1 MEMTW
6 ELESLY
12 PSFGSEKYQEDQT
25 RATGLAQD
33 LKEWTAQHLEEGSR
47 GRVEALRTLEI
58 YLTRYDA
65 YRSIYLCLFS
75 YAELRFSINGS
86 DNEAMNAMD
95 ELEQVEAVAEQAH
108 NIFGKWLAELE
119 NLESLA
125 AESAYVRGQL
135 FYLQRLRQQS
145 THRLG
150 QEAETAITLMQI
162 TGSKAWGRLYMRT
175 ISGLRQD
182 IAVGGNTRS
191 VGLSDLQNLAYDSDM
206 AVRKK
211 AYALEQEACASVAEL
226 SAACINGVCG
236 EAIAIYGLRGYASP
250 LDKVLEA
257 SRMERGT
264 LEAMMTA
271 IREELPAF
279 HRYYRTKA
287 RLLGHSGALPF
298 HDVYA
303 PLEGEASALIS
314 YSTAKDIIVSGFQR
328 FSGELGR
335 FAERAFQGR
344 WIDAEP
350 RADKGGFGMCVDIF
364 PIGESRIMTSFNG
377 HYIDVSV
384 LAHELG
390 HAYHSS
396 CLIGQPMVNTDY
408 PVPLAETASIFC
420 ESLIQQELLELA
432 PKGSSLALLE
442 RALSDAGY
450 YIVDFYARYLFE
462 SRLYERRQLGAL
474 SVQELNSLMHEAMVE
489 VYGNGVDTA
498 SIHPYPW
505 ISKAGY
511 YMAGNE
517 FLNFPY
523 SFGLLFSKGLYA
535 QYKKQGGDFVQ
546 RYRTFLEAS
555 GRTTVAEAARLMG
568 VELDSPAFWREAMAL
583 LAEEIEAFAN
593 EA

>member
-12 PSFGSEKYQEDQT
+12 PSFGSEKYREDQA
-25 RATGLAQD
+25 RATALAQD

-47 GRVEALRTLEI
+47 SRVEALQTLET

-86 DNEAMNAMD
+86 DDEAMNAMD

-108 NIFGKWLAELE
+108 NTFGKWLAKLE
-119 NLESLA
+119 HLESLA
-125 AESAYVRGQL
+125 VESAYVRGQL

-150 QEAETAITLMQI
+150 QEAETAIALMQS

-175 ISGLRQD
+175 ISSLRQD
-182 IAVGGNTRS
+182 IVIGGKTRS

-211 AYALEQEACASVAEL
+211 AYALEQDACAGVAEL
-226 SAACINGVCG
+226 SAACMNGVCG

-271 IREELPAF
+271 IREGLPAF
-279 HRYYRTKA
+279 HRYYRAKA
-287 RLLGHSGALPF
+287 RLLGHPGALPF
-298 HDVYA
+298 HDVFA
-303 PLEGEASALIS
+303 SLEGEASALIS
-314 YSTAKDIIVSGFQR
+314 YSTAKDIIVSGFYR
-328 FSGELGR
+328 FSAELGR

-350 RADKGGFGMCVDIF
+350 RADKGGMCVDIF

-432 PKGSSLALLE
+432 PKGASVALLE

-489 VYGNGVDTA
+489 AYGNGVDAA
-498 SIHPYPW
+498 SIHPYSW
-505 ISKAGY
+505 ISRAGY

-546 RYRTFLEAS
+546 RYRNFLEAS

-583 LAEEIEAFAN
+583 LAEEIGAFAD